1 MSVKTIQN
9 KMNLSIG
16 AQHIRSKIKQA
27 RNNNYTP
34 ETSLNELID
43 YPILMA
49 NNIEISVLVADNRL
63 YKIQIEDDCEE
74 GFKNLLES
82 GPCNPFNYGHEKV
95 GHEENGEISEF
106 GTGMK
111 QAAVSTGDK
120 FIVFTKVKNK
130 YYKIVFEF
138 PVMMN
143 EKDVMKSYNPS
154 EFEEISEEVFKRY
167 HKYDTGST
175 LIIEEILPDVLSGSS
190 IKNLA
195 TELENSIKKTY
206 GRILLKRK
214 DDLNLKLNDKKIEG
228 EEDIYYKEECKPFT
242 QEKRIIIKKGLNEKA
257 IFLEKNEEENKFRKF
272 NEETGNYKIIKGK
285 ELKDIMALEN
295 YFTTGYLDQE
305 DNSMINIIGTGTQFC
320 PDMNRKDTIYPKGE
334 TEIYKLSRFHGS
346 INQDSSN
353 GAKNYVKMCLE
364 FESKDL
370 GKLFGA
376 NYNKTINF
384 RKDNEFTKAVKQSI
398 KEMSSSLEYDTSN
411 KKAEKAYEKA
421 IEFGITV
428 PTNKVPTKFRSVNSE
443 ETSNNNK
450 EENSESGD
458 QLSEDENIVLTTI
471 ENKDEMPIEEVDIEV
486 VQEIVGD
493 ERNLELDQIHGKNEA
508 EQDKVKTEEK
518 KEENVVVE
526 EKEKGHERFVDRRAE
541 PALLAALRSVN
552 EEDEEKDEEIEEE
565 EVKIDEPNRKKLGPG
580 EQTRQT
586 KRNVKLTFENEIP
599 KRIQEIED
607 EAERKEYEGDI
618 SELIYEMMMDKCDR
632 HGNRQQFVVKR
643 FRNTPWQELL
653 PDLWEYCYNNKLDDE
668 YVTGGSRLFKFM
680 NK

>member
-1 MSVKTIQN
+1 MSANTIQN
-9 KMNLSIG
+9 KMSLSIG
-16 AQHIRSKIKQA
+16 AQHIKSKIKQA

-49 NNIEISVLVADNRL
+49 NNIDISVLVADNRL
-63 YKIQIEDDCEE
+63 YKIQIEDDCKE
-74 GFKNLLES
+74 GFINLLES

-95 GHEENGEISEF
+95 EHEEDGEISEF

-111 QAAVSTGDK
+111 QAAVSIGDK
-120 FIVFTKVKNK
+120 FTVYTKVEKK
-130 YYKIVFEF
+130 CYKIVFEF
-138 PVMMN
+138 PVMMS
-143 EKDVMKSYNPS
+143 EKDVMKSYDPPQ
-154 EFEEISEEVFKRY
+154 FGEISEEEYKRY

-175 LIIEEILPDVLSGSS
+175 LIIEEILPDVLCGSS
-190 IKNLA
+190 IKNLV

-206 GRILLKRK
+206 RRIILKRE

-228 EEDIYYKEECKPFT
+228 EEDIYYKKECKPFT
-242 QEKRIIIKKGLNEKA
+242 EERGIIIKEGLNGKA
-257 IFLEKNEEENKFRKF
+257 IFLEKNEKENKFRKF

-285 ELKDIMALEN
+285 ELKDLLALEN
-295 YFTTGYLDQE
+295 YFPTGYLDQE
-305 DNSMINIIGTGTQFC
+305 DNSMIKITGTGTQFC
-320 PDMNRKDTIYPKGE
+320 PDMNCKDIIYPKGE
-334 TEIYKLSRFHGS
+334 TEIYKLLRYHGS

-353 GAKNYVKMCLE
+353 GAKNYVKMSLD

-384 RKDNEFTKAVKQSI
+384 RKDNEFTKAVKQCI

-411 KKAEKAYEKA
+411 KKAEKAYNKA
-421 IEFGITV
+421 IEFGINV
-428 PTNKVPTKFRSVNSE
+428 PDNKVPTKFRSANSE
-443 ETSNNNK
+443 ETSENNDK

-458 QLSEDENIVLTTI
+458 LPLENENIVLTTI
-471 ENKDEMPIEEVDIEV
+471 ENEDKMSIEEVDIKA
-486 VQEIVGD
+486 VQETAAN
-493 ERNLELDQIHGKNEA
+493 ERNPERDQTHSKN
-508 EQDKVKTEEK
+508 
-518 KEENVVVE
+518 KEEQETQEKHVAIVVE
-526 EKEKGHERFVDRRAE
+526 ED
-541 PALLAALRSVN
+541 
-552 EEDEEKDEEIEEE
+552 EDEDAAAAADEDEDEDEDEYEDEDEDEDEDDINDSNKKE
-565 EVKIDEPNRKKLGPG
+565 EVKIDEPNKKKLGPG

-607 EAERKEYEGDI
+607 EEERKEYEADI

-643 FRNTPWQELL
+643 FRNTPWKELL